1 MNEELL
7 KAIKERGLLLEKEIF
22 DLVSSIPNASLAKEV
37 LISLEKFSG
46 QKIITKSVLNKNIEY
61 VQKVI
66 NNFPGKDKSLVENI
80 FVKFGLSFEI
90 RKESGA
96 VDVAKVEEISL
107 KVGEKKQKTD
117 YQIFYSTIKN
127 DKKLNVEDFVGNFRS
142 RYQMLQKIL
151 MGRPELQNLT
161 SINKISSG
169 DRQNIS
175 IIGIVSGK
183 RITKNKNLIIRFED
197 LTGEINALV
206 KFDNEEIFRKAEE
219 LLLDDVVG
227 IRASGNREILFIYD
241 VIFPDAYVPEKV
253 RFDSNISLAFLSDV
267 HVGGARHL
275 EKSFNNFLNWINSE
289 DENAKK
295 IKYLFFLGD
304 NVDGVGVFPGQEPLL
319 KLKSLKEQ
327 YDRLAENLRRIP
339 KDIIMFM
346 CPGQHD
352 ASRVAQPQPIIS
364 QKYAGALYEIE
375 NLVLVSNPAMIKLVD
390 GAKEFKVLMYHGDS
404 IHTFIHEIRELR
416 EIKAAR
422 TPAKVIMHMLKRRHL
437 DPFHSEAVYIPSKE
451 KDTLVITEVP
461 DLFCTGEMHRVDVE
475 NYNGILIITGSC
487 WQGQTA
493 HEEKLGSVPD
503 PCKVPILNLKTRELK
518 VLDFGME
525 EELKELHVR

>member
-90 RKESGA
+90 RKESGV

-241 VIFPDAYVPEKV
+241 VIFSCIDKCTKRRLTIAQKKV
-253 RFDSNISLAFLSDV
+253 RKDDNKNI
-267 HVGGARHL
+267 
-275 EKSFNNFLNWINSE
+275 
-289 DENAKK
+289 
-295 IKYLFFLGD
+295 
-304 NVDGVGVFPGQEPLL
+304 
-319 KLKSLKEQ
+319 
-327 YDRLAENLRRIP
+327 
-339 KDIIMFM
+339 
-346 CPGQHD
+346 
-352 ASRVAQPQPIIS
+352 
-364 QKYAGALYEIE
+364 
-375 NLVLVSNPAMIKLVD
+375 
-390 GAKEFKVLMYHGDS
+390 
-404 IHTFIHEIRELR
+404 
-416 EIKAAR
+416 
-422 TPAKVIMHMLKRRHL
+422 
-437 DPFHSEAVYIPSKE
+437 
-451 KDTLVITEVP
+451 
-461 DLFCTGEMHRVDVE
+461 
-475 NYNGILIITGSC
+475 
-487 WQGQTA
+487 
-493 HEEKLGSVPD
+493 
-503 PCKVPILNLKTRELK
+503 PCKILVFLRNL
-518 VLDFGME
+518 
-525 EELKELHVR
+525 